1 MEPERPE
8 VYERIP
14 WETLEKKS
22 NDRQWLFYAVAGA
35 IALGALAYSFVRSQP
50 AAVAPL
56 SEPQPDVSTT
66 VAPVVDS
73 SVPEVDSPVLMAEA
87 DLYAVDPDRLI
98 DQAMAHAEWFAVEY
112 FSVDGSAESGELIG
126 SLLPEGVPPPEAPEG
141 VQVFVDWARAQ
152 SATQLGP
159 TSFEVEVLV
168 RSLLSTG
175 EGGFTRQA
183 PQLALVPVAIGEDG
197 LARVTSPPIIRA
209 AAHPTPAPLGLTDV
223 PEEIR
228 VHMES
233 THGQVVGGIQVDEG
247 IWRLVVMTTG
257 VDGVI
262 RPVTTVYP

>member
-22 NDRQWLFYAVAGA
+22 SDRQWMFYAVAGA

-50 AAVAPL
+50 AAVAPV
-56 SEPQPDVSTT
+56 SEPQPEVSTS

-73 SVPEVDSPVLMAEA
+73 SVPEVHSPVLMAEA

-98 DQAMAHAEWFAVEY
+98 DRAMAHAEWFAVEY
-112 FSVDGSAESGELIG
+112 FSVDGSAESGDVIA

-152 SATQLGP
+152 SATELGA

-168 RSLLSTG
+168 RSLLSRD
-175 EGGFTRQA
+175 EGGFTRQT
-183 PQLALVPVAIGEDG
+183 PQLALVPVTIGEDG
-197 LARVTSPPIIRA
+197 LPRVTSPPIIRA
-209 AAHPTPAPLGLTDV
+209 VPHQIPAPLELTDV
-223 PEEIR
+223 PEQIR
-228 VHMES
+228 AQLES

-247 IWRLVVMTTG
+247 SWRLVVMTAG

-262 RPVTTVYP
+262 RPVTMVYP